1 MAATG
6 GTAAAAAAAIAEAE
20 VVVTTTMTTNKMTT
34 AAARG
39 RQQQSTIG
47 HSWIST
53 AFAICLDF
61 NIDLTVSQS
70 QSDIV
75 EFVTRRGWARFET
88 EKFIFIQNSFFSDKG
103 NNK

>member
-1 MAATG
+1 MPPARPRTSDASMAATG

-20 VVVTTTMTTNKMTT
+20 AEAVVVTTTMTTKETE
-34 AAARG
+34 RG

-61 NIDLTVSQS
+61 NIDLIEDSQS
-70 QSDIV
+70 QSQSQIV
-75 EFVTRRGWARFET
+75 SEHRRGA
-88 EKFIFIQNSFFSDKG
+88 G
-103 NNK
+103 AV

>member
-6 GTAAAAAAAIAEAE
+6 GIAATAIAEAE
-20 VVVTTTMTTNKMTT
+20 AVVVTTTITTNETMRTAT

-61 NIDLTVSQS
+61 NIDLTVSQ
-70 QSDIV
+70 IV
-75 EFVTRRGWARFET
+75 EGGWVQFET

-103 NNK
+103 K